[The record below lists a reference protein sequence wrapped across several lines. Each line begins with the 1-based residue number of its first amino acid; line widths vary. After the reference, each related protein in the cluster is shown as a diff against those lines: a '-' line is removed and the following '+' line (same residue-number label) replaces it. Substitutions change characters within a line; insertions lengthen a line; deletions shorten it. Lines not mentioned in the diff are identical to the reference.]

1 MQLHVMRS
9 AQELSD
15 LGNTYKKRLHPVTV
29 TPRVTKTLIKVI
41 NKKLGAVTRLNQKA
55 EIKNK
60 VSDSNYHEI
69 NLNNLFEWNSKFRSS
84 FDEN

>member
-1 MQLHVMRS
+1 MRRTEQRQLQKRDLMQLHVMRS

-41 NKKLGAVTRLNQKA
+41 NK
-55 EIKNK
+55 
-60 VSDSNYHEI
+60 
-69 NLNNLFEWNSKFRSS
+69 
-84 FDEN
+84 